1 MEGEIR
7 VELIKTESSN
17 TINLDEQE
25 EVLVEYKKKSET
37 PKDSQISLNTDSNET
52 TFRLTYVVKNEFLIL
67 KLEEIGALCPFIF
80 KRALTYNDLE
90 NIHSSFRSC
99 KDVDEIKGHIN
110 NLFKGESIWLTKE
123 DDKSITLNMKI
134 GYIAKFEEIQ
144 IKLYRLMTTEKDK
157 ILNELYYIQKKGNK
171 IFKDLEIYLKQKGL
185 NDALDEFYRLKKK
198 NKL

>member
-25 EVLVEYKKKSET
+25 EVIVEYKKKSET
-37 PKDSQISLNTDSNET
+37 PKDSHISLNTDSNET

>member
-17 TINLDEQE
+17 TIYLDEQE
-25 EVLVEYKKKSET
+25 EVIVEYKKKSET
-37 PKDSQISLNTDSNET
+37 PKDSHISLNTDSNET